1 MYIVVWLRQYNN
13 YKVSDSQTTYLGEQ
27 GNIAAY
33 YEIKTK
39 VAHWALKQGIRAG
52 LLGRRKE
59 LDNKFM
65 VVSN

>member
-13 YKVSDSQTTYLGEQ
+13 YKVSDSQTRYLGEQ

-39 VAHWALKQGIRAG
+39 VAH
-52 LLGRRKE
+52 
-59 LDNKFM
+59 
-65 VVSN
+65 